1 MSGDRVEASF
11 RALRYVRTIA
21 RHGAR
26 LRDPGFWR
34 ELNPELTVSDEP
46 PIARARILDDRW
58 AGDAEAQTH
67 LRTEGFLVAPP
78 IFDSDDCA
86 RLRAA
91 VTRIVDAGLPPGC
104 ALVYDEI
111 YRVITSLGRVLEPIL
126 GPTPALMPEDSWV
139 FFVPPGD
146 AALTYWTAYA
156 PHRDWAGGDPALQNG
171 GLPTMLATWVA
182 LSDAGA
188 DNSCMYVVPS
198 HCDRGYLT
206 RGASVDPDDFRLQDV
221 RACPVVA
228 GQMLLFS
235 THLVHWGSRSSRTA
249 PHPRVSLSLFAQ
261 RADMPRRFGSL
272 FDPSVAVPLDQRL
285 IWTLRTMRMMLGKD
299 ETNALGRTV
308 GLTLGA

>member
-11 RALRYVRTIA
+11 RALRYVRTIE

-46 PIARARILDDRW
+46 PIAHARILDHRW
-58 AGDAEAQTH
+58 AGDAHAHTH

-86 RLRAA
+86 RLRTA

-126 GPTPALMPEDSWV
+126 GPQPALMPEDSWV

-156 PHRDWAGGDPALQNG
+156 PHRDWAGGDPALNEG
-171 GLPTMLATWVA
+171 GLPTMLAAWVA

-206 RGASVDPDDFRLQDV
+206 RGASV
-221 RACPVVA
+221 
-228 GQMLLFS
+228 G
-235 THLVHWGSRSSRTA
+235 
-249 PHPRVSLSLFAQ
+249 
-261 RADMPRRFGSL
+261 
-272 FDPSVAVPLDQRL
+272 
-285 IWTLRTMRMMLGKD
+285 LR
-299 ETNALGRTV
+299 
-308 GLTLGA
+308 